1 MSFLKKESSNS
12 TETLSTISSC
22 PCVGDHV
29 IVSNQGNKW
38 EHLAKIVE
46 IFESTAV
53 VKWDSTLKKDTVDL
67 SDCKKYDV
75 DEVSERKR
83 KATDFYQNSA
93 MTYQMSKKQKQT
105 PPGQML
111 NMFYSREN
119 LCKLCAEGAVRNLM
133 NVLHCSTA
141 DMTSFWNLATSPLDT
156 IQKSLNEVQV
166 PKAVIGAAL
175 GIDNI
180 EKCLWILRKKFKFAT
195 TSKLRLS
202 EFQSLKLSLNALI
215 EIKFPMLISVQSSQA
230 LYKHVVVVWRKKMID
245 YECMHTYPL
254 TEESLRQVCGVH
266 TTFLRI
272 VSGYGIFPSKNIR
285 KSSENASI
293 EDWGMG
299 DYYKP
304 GGSVRRY
311 FV

>member
-1 MSFLKKESSNS
+1 
-12 TETLSTISSC
+12 
-22 PCVGDHV
+22 
-29 IVSNQGNKW
+29 
-38 EHLAKIVE
+38 
-46 IFESTAV
+46 
-53 VKWDSTLKKDTVDL
+53 
-67 SDCKKYDV
+67 
-75 DEVSERKR
+75 
-83 KATDFYQNSA
+83 
-93 MTYQMSKKQKQT
+93 
-105 PPGQML
+105 
-111 NMFYSREN
+111 
-119 LCKLCAEGAVRNLM
+119 M
-133 NVLHCSTA
+133 NVLHCSPA
-141 DMTSFWNLATSPLDT
+141 DMTSFWNLATSPLHY
-156 IQKSLNEVQV
+156 IQQSLNEVQV
-166 PKAVIGAAL
+166 PKAVIGASF
-175 GIDNI
+175 GIDSI
-180 EKCLWILRKKFKFAT
+180 EKCLWILRKKFNFAT

-266 TTFLRI
+266 TTFQRI